1 MEPEVYRDELTLE
14 DLLHIF
20 KKRFWVFFV
29 TLILTVALVVVYL
42 ILATP
47 IYEASVTIK
56 VEPQTQGSITD
67 LFASQISSSRP
78 DISTEVELI
87 KSRRNIE
94 QVVDELNLVDYFK
107 NKADG
112 ENADITRQDVVNA
125 VSEMISI
132 SPVKDT
138 KIVKIS
144 VQSDDP
150 VLAKNIANK
159 LAEVYNEFLKS
170 LSKNEY
176 TVKRKFIEEQ
186 IPKIESELKQ
196 AEEDIKKFKEEN
208 NVFLLD
214 EEAKNILS
222 FLLEYDS
229 QINTY
234 NLQIQENKATIEALS
249 ELLKKVDEKIISSET
264 ITTNPLVNQLKS
276 KLVDY
281 RVELAGLTRIY
292 SENDP
297 RVLEIKDKIAEAEKL
312 LKEEVAKIVSSQV
325 QTINPAYQDLYTQYI
340 EAQYKGEV
348 LNSILMSLEKLRDT
362 YQEKL
367 SKLPILEQKLLEL
380 QRNLK
385 VKENLYTLLLEK
397 LEETR
402 IAEAGVV
409 GTATLVD
416 SAIVPE
422 KPVKPNKKL
431 TLAIGGVLGIFL
443 GILLV
448 FIFEYADKSIKDKE
462 ELKHIAKGKV
472 ILGRIPRFEVNEED
486 LKTELIVLNKPT
498 SPQSESIKL
507 ISTNINYSATPEP
520 KVVSITSPAPKEGK
534 TVMAANLAISYAQ
547 NGRKTLLLDLDM
559 RRPRVEKALGL
570 EKLNIGVVN
579 HILKDVPLENITQ
592 NYMENLDVIPVGPI
606 PPNPTSLL
614 TSKKFEQFMEKIKE
628 KYEKII
634 IDLPPMLA
642 AADSLIVSKHTD
654 GMILVVRAGETY
666 RNSLKVSIENIEASG
681 VNLLGLVINDINEKS
696 SNYYYY
702 YYYYYYTSEGQ
713 KKRKKR
719 KK

>member
-1 MEPEVYRDELTLE
+1 MRILSKIFKNGREKIASEVYRDELTLE
-14 DLLHIF
+14 DLLYIF

-29 TLILTVALVVVYL
+29 TLILTVALVVDYL

-47 IYEASVTIK
+47 IYEASVSIK
-56 VEPQTQGSITD
+56 VEPQTQGSIAD

-94 QVVDELNLVDYFK
+94 QVIDELNLVDYFK
-107 NKADG
+107 NKAEG
-112 ENADITRQDVVNA
+112 EGADITRQDVVNT

-159 LAEVYNEFLKS
+159 LAEVCDEFLKS

-176 TVKRKFIEEQ
+176 TIKRKFIEEQ
-186 IPKIESELKQ
+186 IPI
-196 AEEDIKKFKEEN
+196 
-208 NVFLLD
+208 
-214 EEAKNILS
+214 
-222 FLLEYDS
+222 
-229 QINTY
+229 
-234 NLQIQENKATIEALS
+234 
-249 ELLKKVDEKIISSET
+249 
-264 ITTNPLVNQLKS
+264 
-276 KLVDY
+276 
-281 RVELAGLTRIY
+281 
-292 SENDP
+292 
-297 RVLEIKDKIAEAEKL
+297 
-312 LKEEVAKIVSSQV
+312 
-325 QTINPAYQDLYTQYI
+325 
-340 EAQYKGEV
+340 
-348 LNSILMSLEKLRDT
+348 
-362 YQEKL
+362 
-367 SKLPILEQKLLEL
+367 
-380 QRNLK
+380 
-385 VKENLYTLLLEK
+385 EK

-409 GTATLVD
+409 GTSTLVD
-416 SAIVPE
+416 STIVPE
-422 KPVKPNKKL
+422 GPVKPNKKL

-443 GILLV
+443 GTLLV

-462 ELKHIAKGKV
+462 ELKRIAKGKV
-472 ILGRIPRFEVNEED
+472 ILGRIPRFEVDE
-486 LKTELIVLNKPT
+486 KELNPELVVLNKPT

-520 KVVSITSPAPKEGK
+520 KVLSITSPAPKEGK

-559 RRPRVEKALGL
+559 RRPRVEKALGI
-570 EKLNIGVVN
+570 EKLNVGVVN

-592 NYMENLDVIPVGPI
+592 NYMENLDVIPVELI

-642 AADSLIVSKHTD
+642 AADSLIVSK
-654 GMILVVRAGETY
+654 E
-666 RNSLKVSIENIEASG
+666 
-681 VNLLGLVINDINEKS
+681 
-696 SNYYYY
+696 
-702 YYYYYYTSEGQ
+702 
-713 KKRKKR
+713 
-719 KK
+719 